1 MSKKLKKHDMPENR
15 PILRTIRCT
24 KLVLWDDEG
33 GYGPKGARQQAVC
46 QPDEDDGHV
55 RVLQRVH

>member
-55 RVLQRVH
+55 RVL